1 MQHKLSFIV
10 YANFVLFVLQRV
22 PHEFATF
29 LNESDVDFIYLCADN
44 GYRFPIDIKHP
55 NTVSRMKF
63 TNWDLVCEYL
73 KLKADDVIRFKF
85 EADLAY
91 VSKRCHIMK
100 LN

>member
-1 MQHKLSFIV
+1 MQQKLSFIV
-10 YANFVLFVLQRV
+10 YAKFVLFFLQRV

-29 LNESDVDFIYLCADN
+29 LNESDVDFIYLCGDN

-55 NTVSRMKF
+55 KTVSRMKF

-73 KLKADDVIRFKF
+73 KLKAGDVIRFKF
-85 EADLAY
+85 EADRTF
-91 VSKRCHIMK
+91 VSERCHIMK